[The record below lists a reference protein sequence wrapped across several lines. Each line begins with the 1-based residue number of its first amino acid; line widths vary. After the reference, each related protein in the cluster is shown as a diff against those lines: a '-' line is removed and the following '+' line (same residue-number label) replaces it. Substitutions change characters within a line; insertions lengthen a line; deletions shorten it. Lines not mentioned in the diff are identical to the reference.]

1 MKDYTQTLIT
11 RRRLLRNMG
20 LGAVGLS
27 SASWLAA
34 CGGGGQQG
42 GGGGGGGETIRI
54 ASVRWSSDDI
64 FFNAVQYGQ
73 ELEAERLRKEEGANI
88 DFKILATSDEAEQV
102 DAFQTQL
109 DSGVQGILHTPW
121 RGEAMINLLEQAH
134 ERGIPVVT
142 HNLLVPEA
150 PQAHVAVDNVEAGR
164 LSAETLVRRLEE
176 LRGPDWAEKGGLI
189 IATRCFTTEA
199 FDIARFSGVEEVIV
213 PLVEQNPNLKLEV
226 FQTECAADKA
236 RTGVDDLLS
245 RYGKDALLGVWSIE
259 GTGAVGGI
267 IPALESSGLI
277 YPPDDPKHIPVTAID
292 GTGPE
297 MDAIKR
303 GDLDHTSQQP
313 TVGEGI
319 MSMRMLYN
327 YIKSEK
333 LPESGSALLPQGN
346 SAGAAWKPTKLGSE
360 ETIYDPAEEVWQPLT
375 VRADDRF
382 AGPWYQL
389 PIVEIPKDIPP
400 DSPESWPNQIEG
412 KVEGAFV
419 QPKYGQHR
427 GHHHA

>member
-1 MKDYTQTLIT
+1 MQTLMT
-11 RRRLLRNMG
+11 RRQLLRNMG

-42 GGGGGGGETIRI
+42 EGGGGGGEAIRI
-54 ASVRWSSDDI
+54 ASIRWSSDDI
-64 FFNAVQYGQ
+64 FFNAVQFGQ
-73 ELEAERLRKEEGANI
+73 EQEAERLRKEEGANI
-88 DFKILATSDEAEQV
+88 DFKVLATSDEAEQV

-109 DSGVQGILHTPW
+109 DTGVQGFLHTPW

-142 HNLLVPEA
+142 HNLIVPEA
-150 PQAHVAVDNVEAGR
+150 PQAHVAVDNSEAGR

-176 LRGPDWAEKGGLI
+176 LHGPDWAQQGGLI

-199 FDIARFSGVEEVIV
+199 FDIARFSGFEEVMNPIM
-213 PLVEQNPNLKLEV
+213 EANPNLTVEV

-245 RYGKDALLGVWSIE
+245 RYGNDALLGVWSIE

-267 IPALESSGLI
+267 IPALDSRGML
-277 YPPDDPKHIPVTAID
+277 YPANNPKHIVVTAID

-297 MDAIKR
+297 MEAIKR
-303 GDLDHTSQQP
+303 EQLDHTSQQP
-313 TVGEGI
+313 TIGEGI

-327 YIKSEK
+327 YIKNDK
-333 LPESGSALLPQGN
+333 LPEPNSALVPASDPTSAWN
-346 SAGAAWKPTKLGSE
+346 STQLNSPK
-360 ETIYDPAEEVWQPLT
+360 TIMDPAEEVWQPLS
-375 VRADDRF
+375 VMADDRF
-382 AGPWYQL
+382 AGPWYKL

-400 DSPESWPNQIEG
+400 DSPESWPNQIKGE
-412 KVEGAFV
+412 VEGASIE
-419 QPKYGQHR
+419 KKHGE
-427 GHHHA
+427 HHA

>member
-1 MKDYTQTLIT
+1 MRDYTQTMMT
-11 RRRLLRNMG
+11 RRQLLRNMG
-20 LGAVGLS
+20 LGVIGLS
-27 SASWLAA
+27 SASLLAA
-34 CGGGGQQG
+34 CGGGGE
-42 GGGGGGGETIRI
+42 GGGGGGGEPMRI
-54 ASVRWSSDDI
+54 ASIRWSSDDI

-73 ELEAERLRKEEGANI
+73 EQEAERLRKEEGANI
-88 DFKILATSDEAEQV
+88 DFKVLATSDEAEQV

-142 HNLLVPEA
+142 HNLIVPEA

-164 LSAETLVRRLEE
+164 LSAEALVRRLEE
-176 LRGPDWAEKGGLI
+176 LRGPDWPEQGGLI

-199 FDIARFSGVEEVIV
+199 FDIARFSGVEQVIV
-213 PLVEQNPNLKLEV
+213 PIVEANPNLTLEV
-226 FQTECAADKA
+226 FLTECAADKA

-245 RYGKDALLGVWSIE
+245 RYGNDALLGVWSIE

-267 IPALESSGLI
+267 IPALESRGLI

-297 MDAIKR
+297 MDAIQR
-303 GDLDHTSQQP
+303 GELDHTSQQP
-313 TVGEGI
+313 TIGEGI

-327 YIKSEK
+327 YMKNDK
-333 LPESGSALLPQGN
+333 LPEPDSALLPEGT
-346 SAGAAWKPTKLGSE
+346 SADAPWKPAQLNQPQ
-360 ETIYDPAEEVWQPLT
+360 TIYDPAKEVWQPIT

-382 AGPWYQL
+382 AGPWFQL
-389 PIVEIPKDIPP
+389 PIVEIPKDIPA

-412 KVEGAFV
+412 KVEGAHIE
-419 QPKYGQHR
+419 KDHGE
-427 GHHHA
+427 HHA